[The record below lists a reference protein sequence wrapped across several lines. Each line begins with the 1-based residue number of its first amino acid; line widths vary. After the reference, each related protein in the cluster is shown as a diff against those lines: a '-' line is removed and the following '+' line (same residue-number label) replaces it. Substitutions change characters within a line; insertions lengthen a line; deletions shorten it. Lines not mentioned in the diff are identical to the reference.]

1 MQRLF
6 FVILTLAVMAPAQ
19 TAKPKSATKTPA
31 KPPIIVVTPDK
42 INWVDAPP
50 SLPPGA
56 KVAVLLGNPA
66 AVGPFVIRLRFPDGY
81 KVMPHWHPTVENVTV
96 LSGEFRVA
104 MGDKWDDSKLQSL
117 SPGSF
122 VSVPPH
128 HNHYATAKGA
138 SEIQIHG
145 IGPFKLNYVNPEDDP
160 SKKR

>member
-1 MQRLF
+1 MRRLF
-6 FVILTLAVMAPAQ
+6 MFFLTLAVLAPAQ
-19 TAKPKSATKTPA
+19 TAKPKGGTTTVA

-42 INWVDAPP
+42 INWVDGPP

-56 KVAVLLGNPA
+56 KVAVLVGNPA
-66 AVGPFVIRLRFPDGY
+66 AVGPFVIRLKFPDGY

-104 MGDKWDDSKLQSL
+104 MGDKWDESKLQSL
-117 SPGSF
+117 PAGSF

-138 SEIQIHG
+138 TEIQVHG
-145 IGPFKLNYVNPEDDP
+145 MGPFKLNYVNPEDDP
-160 SKKR
+160 SKK